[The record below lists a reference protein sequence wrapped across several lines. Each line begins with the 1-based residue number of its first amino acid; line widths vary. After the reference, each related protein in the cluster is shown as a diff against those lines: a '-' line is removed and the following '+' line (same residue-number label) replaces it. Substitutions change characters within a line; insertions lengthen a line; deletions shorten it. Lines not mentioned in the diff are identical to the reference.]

1 MPNKTITGKLSNVLN
16 LLFLDDLVSKVQKYF
31 TKRIWKASF
40 QSSLL
45 VLAGNQN
52 LVQLHK

>member
-16 LLFLDDLVSKVQKYF
+16 VLFLDDLVSKVQKYF
-31 TKRIWKASF
+31 TERIWKASF